1 MDAGFLDNFLNSL
14 THDPMR
20 LGLAAGAAGAF
31 ALVCL
36 WAGLRKGASA
46 GGGTA
51 DAVVLYAS
59 QTGQA
64 EDLARAAHAALL
76 NGGHRAAVMSMKTAD
91 AETLLNAQQILVVAA
106 TTGEGDAPDD
116 ATAFERT
123 LMTAPMNL
131 RGKGAA
137 VLALGNRDYDHFCAF
152 GHRVHDWLEASGADI
167 MAPCIEAD
175 DLDPKALRQWEE
187 VLGRLGAREKA
198 AVDPFGTWYLK
209 ARKWLN
215 PQGTAPLYQV
225 DLVPQSGGL
234 QWQSGDLVEIRLPDG
249 HVRDY
254 SIASLPTEGHV
265 RLYVRAVTGDD
276 GMPGRASG
284 LLTHGLPVGGELRLR
299 VKPHANFHLPDGK
312 RPLLLI
318 GAGSGLAGLRAHIMS
333 AKSPPWLI
341 YGERHPARD
350 GALCQDMTNAQ
361 TGGKLSR
368 LDLAFS
374 QPGAGKSEYVQDRI
388 AERAADLKA
397 WLGRDGAVMI
407 CGGLDMG
414 RAVEKALRQALGDAW
429 IDTALS
435 EGRLRRDLY

>member
-1 MDAGFLDNFLNSL
+1 MDVGFFDSL
-14 THDPMR
+14 THDPVR
-20 LGLAAGAAGAF
+20 LGLAVGTAGAF

-36 WAGLRKGASA
+36 WAGLRRGVTAT
-46 GGGTA
+46 GGSA

-76 NGGHRAAVMSMKTAD
+76 NGGHRATVMSMKAVE
-91 AETLLNAQQILVVAA
+91 AETLHRAHHILVIAS
-106 TTGEGDAPDD
+106 TTGEGDAPDE
-116 ATAFERT
+116 AVAFERT
-123 LMTAPMNL
+123 LMTAPMTL

-152 GHRVHDWLEASGADI
+152 GHRVFDWLAASGADI

-175 DLDPKALRQWEE
+175 DLDPKALRQWAE

-198 AVDPFGTWYLK
+198 QTDPFGTWYLK

-215 PQGTAPLYQV
+215 PQGSAPLYQI

-284 LLTHGLPVGGELRLR
+284 LLTHGLSVGGELRLR
-299 VKPHANFHLPDGK
+299 IKPHVNFHLPEGR

-333 AKSPPWLI
+333 AKSAPWLI

-350 GALCQDMTNAQ
+350 GALCQDMTGLQAS
-361 TGGKLSR
+361 GKLSR

-388 AERAADLKA
+388 AERADDLKT
-397 WLGRDGAVMI
+397 WLGKDGAVMI

-414 RAVEKALRQALGDAW
+414 RAVEKALRQALGHSW
-429 IDTALS
+429 IDTALAND
-435 EGRLRRDLY
+435 RLRRDLY

>member
-1 MDAGFLDNFLNSL
+1 MDAGFLDSL
-14 THDPMR
+14 THDPVR
-20 LGLAAGAAGAF
+20 LGIAAGAAGAF

-36 WAGLRKGASA
+36 WAGLRKGVTAN
-46 GGGTA
+46 GGAA
-51 DAVVLYAS
+51 DVIVLHAS

-76 NGGHRAAVMSMKTAD
+76 NGGHRATVMSMKAVD
-91 AETLLNAQQILVVAA
+91 AETLQHAHQILVVAS
-106 TTGEGDAPDD
+106 TTGEGDAPDE
-116 ATAFERT
+116 AVAFERT
-123 LMTAPMNL
+123 LMTVPMNL

-152 GHRVHDWLEASGADI
+152 GHRVYDWLAASGVDL

-175 DLDPKALRQWEE
+175 DLDPKALRQWDD

-198 AVDPFGTWYLK
+198 QADPFGTWYLK
-209 ARKWLN
+209 ARKCLN
-215 PQGTAPLYQV
+215 PQGSAPLYQI
-225 DLVPQSGGL
+225 DLVPQAGGL

-254 SIASLPTEGHV
+254 SIASLPAEGHV

-284 LLTHGLPVGGELRLR
+284 LLTHGLSVGGELRLR
-299 VKPHANFHLPDGK
+299 VKPHANFHLPEG
-312 RPLLLI
+312 RGRLLLI

-333 AKSPPWLI
+333 SKSAPWLI

-350 GALCQDMTNAQ
+350 GALCQDMTGLQ
-361 TGGKLSR
+361 TSGKLSR

-374 QPGAGKSEYVQDRI
+374 QPGAGKSEYVQDRL
-388 AERAADLKA
+388 AERANDLKA
-397 WLGRDGAVMI
+397 WLGKDGAVMI

-414 RAVEKALRQALGDAW
+414 RAAEKALRDALGDIWVDA
-429 IDTALS
+429 ALAES
-435 EGRLRRDLY
+435 RFRRDLY